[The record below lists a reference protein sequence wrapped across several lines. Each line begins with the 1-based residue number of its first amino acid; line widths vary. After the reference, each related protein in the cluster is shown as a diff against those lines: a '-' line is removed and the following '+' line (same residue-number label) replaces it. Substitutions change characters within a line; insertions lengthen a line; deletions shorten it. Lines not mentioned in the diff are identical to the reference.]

1 MFLNIKKTIIFLL
14 VLFFTTVPF
23 CNTQAKETYP
33 RTANIYL
40 KSPITNSQ
48 VYEFAKWDVLIF
60 HMLAQQNSA
69 SAIKKIRQLNPD
81 VKILVYIAS
90 EEFPISMY
98 DKWDPYPG
106 TGLFYKL
113 LSGIKDDMWLRDQ
126 SGKHVSFW
134 LDFWMLNVS
143 DYPGASYRWSDYLSD
158 FVVDELLSSGLWDGV
173 FYDNTWT
180 GIHWINNGNI
190 DIDADGKVDSKD
202 EIDSDWRIG
211 MKKLFELTRQKA
223 GDDVIIVGN
232 GDRGY
237 DDVVNGL
244 YMENFTDSNNAYWS
258 EKMRLYS
265 LITDSLEPTIAIIG
279 NTNLNDLSSANY
291 QRMRFGLSSSLLED
305 GYYAF
310 DAGSNSHSELWW
322 YDEYDVD
329 LGEALGES
337 KSKNNYKTYE
347 PDIWQRD
354 FSNGIALVNS
364 TAGTKTIELG
374 GDYEKIRG
382 TQDPEV
388 NDGSII
394 SETSIDGYDG
404 LILLKT
410 LASLSDVVFRN
421 GDFVR
426 FLDSNG
432 NRTRN
437 GFFVFEEGYKGGDKV
452 AHIDL
457 DNNGKRDLLVVN
469 RNKIMA
475 WRDDGQVFMKVYP
488 YTTNYRGELR
498 VAIGDLNADGYC
510 EIYVAPSDGYPMPL
524 KVYTRHGRKMRND
537 FYPFGENYAGGFYLG
552 TGNID
557 GGPYKTEELLIGAG
571 KNSQPKVNIYD
582 FNLDKLDEW
591 LAWEY
596 WFSGGVPVTGGDVN
610 GDGVDEI
617 IVGAGPGK
625 KPVVKIFDKSGTQL
639 YDEITIYSS
648 FDTPGIEVISADVD
662 YDGMDDIVGMSGG
675 F

>member
-1 MFLNIKKTIIFLL
+1 MFTNIEKIIIFLL

-23 CNTQAKETYP
+23 CNTQTKDTYP

-40 KSPITNSQ
+40 KTPITSSQ
-48 VYEFAKWDVLIF
+48 AYEFAKWDVLIF

-69 SAIKKIRQLNPD
+69 SVIKKIRQLNPN

-106 TGLFYKL
+106 AGLFYKL

-126 SGKHVSFW
+126 NGKHVSFW

-143 DYPGASYRWSDYLSD
+143 DYPGASFRWNDYLSD

-173 FYDNTWT
+173 FYDNAWT

-190 DIDADGKVDSKD
+190 DIDADGVLDSKNK
-202 EIDSDWRIG
+202 IDSEWKAG
-211 MKKLFELTRQKA
+211 MQKLFELTRQKINK
-223 GDDVIIVGN
+223 DIIIVGN
-232 GDRGY
+232 GDSGFY
-237 DDVVNGL
+237 DVMNGS
-244 YMENFTDSNNAYWS
+244 YMENFLEDAQYWP
-258 EKMRLYS
+258 EKMRLYGLSAQNS
-265 LITDSLEPTIAIIG
+265 LDPAFAMLG
-279 NTNLNDLSSANY
+279 NTNSNNLNSNNY
-291 QRMRFGLSSSLLED
+291 KKMRFGLSSALLED

-310 DAGSNSHSELWW
+310 DAGSNTHSETWW
-322 YDEYDVD
+322 YDEYNVD
-329 LGEALGES
+329 LGEALGNS
-337 KSKNNYKTYE
+337 KSKNNYNTYQ
-347 PDIWQRD
+347 PDVWQRD
-354 FSNGIALVNS
+354 FTNGLALVNS
-364 TAGTKTIELG
+364 TAQAKTIELG
-374 GDYEKIRG
+374 GDYEKIHG
-382 TQDPEV
+382 IQDPNT

-394 SETSIDGYDG
+394 SETVIDGYDG

-410 LASLSDVVFRN
+410 LASLNDVVFRN
-421 GDFVR
+421 GDFAR
-426 FLDSNG
+426 FLDAEG

-437 GFFVFEEGYKGGDKV
+437 GFFVFEDGYKGGDKV
-452 AHIDL
+452 ARIDL
-457 DNNGKRDLLVVN
+457 DGNGKRDLLVVS

-475 WRDDGQVFMKVYP
+475 WRDDGQIFMKVYP
-488 YTTNYRGELR
+488 YTTNYQGELR
-498 VAIGDLNADGYC
+498 IAVGDLNADGYS

-537 FYPFGENYAGGFYLG
+537 FYPFGENYAGGFYVG

-557 GGPYKTEELLIGAG
+557 GGPYNTDELLIGAG
-571 KNSQPKVNIYD
+571 KKQQPKVSIYD

-596 WFSGGVPVTGGDVN
+596 WFTGGVPVTGGDVN
-610 GDGVDEI
+610 GDGIDEI

-625 KPVVKIFDKSGTQL
+625 KPIVKIFDKAGTQL
-639 YDEITIYSS
+639 YDEINIYSS
-648 FDTPGIEVISADVD
+648 FDTPGIEVLSADVD
-662 YDGMDDIVGMSGG
+662 FDGKDDVIGMSSG